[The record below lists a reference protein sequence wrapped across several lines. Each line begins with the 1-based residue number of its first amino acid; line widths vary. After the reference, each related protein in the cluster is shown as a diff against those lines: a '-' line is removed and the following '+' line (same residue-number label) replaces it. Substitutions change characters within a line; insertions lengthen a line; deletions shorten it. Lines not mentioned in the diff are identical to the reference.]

1 MMTSTTLK
9 EKTFMLL
16 LAVTTFFVFNAAL
29 PTDIMECRN
38 LITAHEM
45 ATDGNWLVPTMNG
58 ELRLEKPPLPTWIAG
73 AIDCIAPGSLAAQ
86 RVAPGLAGCLWTFF
100 LYLTARWLT
109 KRRRYA
115 FIATVVFLTSYHIV
129 QMGRTAT
136 WDIYCHA
143 FMMGAIYYMLR
154 GLGGS
159 ASNRWRWLPLA
170 GLMMGLSFLS
180 KGPVS
185 FYALLLP
192 ALLAAVQLTQL
203 HTRGKWDAVVVMVV
217 VCLVVSSWWYVYLLL
232 FHSDATGAV
241 IGKESGSWL
250 NHNVRPWY
258 YYWRYF
264 AETGA
269 WALIVL
275 ASLAVGYW
283 RRHLRHPRTYAFAV
297 AWMLLVL
304 LMLSLMPEKKIRY
317 LLPIMAPCALVTAC
331 LLEHF
336 INGRDRLSVLTFR
349 TTAIVVSII
358 AAAAP
363 VAVFV
368 LHLTGTMQAVVFAA
382 LMWLTAAL
390 LIHSL
395 LRFKPMELVYG
406 VGLVFMLVE
415 CFVLEG
421 VGQMF
426 GNPDKHSMRLV
437 RNERQLDS
445 VPFCYPSDEPL
456 RIELVYEAGRKI
468 LPVSRDSIA
477 TRLSEGPMVL
487 VSAGYAAEE
496 LDSRTLQ
503 LVDTVAIGIY
513 DDNKHPKNN
522 KHYTPDFVRHV
533 TLLKSKQ
540 TK

>member
-1 MMTSTTLK
+1 MTTSTTLR
-9 EKTFMLL
+9 EKTFILL
-16 LAVTTFFVFNAAL
+16 LTVTTFFVFNTAL

-73 AIDCIAPGSLAAQ
+73 AIDSIVPDSLAAQ
-86 RVAPGLAGCLWTFF
+86 RVAPGLAGCLWTLFV
-100 LYLTARWLT
+100 YLTARWLT

-115 FIATVVFLTSYHIV
+115 FIATVVFLTSYHVV

-143 FMMGAIYYMLR
+143 FMMGAVYFLLR
-154 GLGGS
+154 GLGGRT
-159 ASNRWRWLPLA
+159 ADRWRWLPLA

-180 KGPVS
+180 KGPVA

-203 HTRGKWDAVVVMVV
+203 RTRGKWDAVAVMVA
-217 VCLVVSSWWYVYLLL
+217 VCLVVSTWWYVCLLL
-232 FHSDATGAV
+232 FHGDAVSAV

-250 NHNVRPWY
+250 NHNVRPWH

-269 WALIVL
+269 WALIVV

-283 RRHLRHPRTYAFAV
+283 TRRLRHPRTYIFAV
-297 AWMLLVL
+297 TWMLLVL
-304 LMLSLMPEKKIRY
+304 LLLSLMPEKKIRY

-336 INGRDRLSVLTFR
+336 AVARNRLSVLTFR
-349 TTAIVVSII
+349 TTAAVVCVI
-358 AAAAP
+358 AVAAP

-368 LHLTGTMQAVVFAA
+368 LHLTGTPQAVAFAI

-390 LIHSL
+390 LLHAL

-415 CFVLEG
+415 CLVLEG

-426 GNPDKHSMRLV
+426 GNPDKHGMRQV
-437 RNERQLDS
+437 RNERLLDG
-445 VPFCYPSDEPL
+445 VPFRYLSDEPL

-468 LPVSRDSIA
+468 LPIGRDSIA
-477 TRLSEGPMVL
+477 ACVEEEPLVL
-487 VSAGYAAEE
+487 VSAEYAAEE

-503 LVDTVAIGIY
+503 LVDTVAIGTY

-533 TLLKSKQ
+533 TLLKNKQ

>member
-1 MMTSTTLK
+1 MTTSTTLR

-16 LAVTTFFVFNAAL
+16 LAVTTFFVFNTAL

-73 AIDCIAPGSLAAQ
+73 AVDSIVPDSLAAQ
-86 RVAPGLAGCLWTFF
+86 RVAPGLAGCLWTLFV
-100 LYLTARWLT
+100 YLTARWLT

-115 FIATVVFLTSYHIV
+115 FIATVVFLTSYHVV

-143 FMMGAIYYMLR
+143 FMMGAVYFLLR

-159 ASNRWRWLPLA
+159 TADRWRWLPLA

-180 KGPVS
+180 KGPVA

-203 HTRGKWDAVVVMVV
+203 HTRGKWDAVAVMVA
-217 VCLVVSSWWYVYLLL
+217 VCLVVSTWWYVCLLL
-232 FHSDATGAV
+232 FHGDAVSVV

-250 NHNVRPWY
+250 NHNVRPWH

-269 WALIVL
+269 WALIVV

-283 RRHLRHPRTYAFAV
+283 TRRLRHPRTYIFAV
-297 AWMLLVL
+297 TWMLLVL
-304 LMLSLMPEKKIRY
+304 LLLSLMPEKKIRY

-336 INGRDRLSVLTFR
+336 AVARDRLSVLTFR
-349 TTAIVVSII
+349 ITAAVVCVI
-358 AAAAP
+358 AVAAP

-368 LHLTGTMQAVVFAA
+368 LHLTGTPQAVVFAI

-390 LIHSL
+390 LLHSL

-426 GNPDKHSMRLV
+426 GNPDKHGMRQV
-437 RNERQLDS
+437 RNERLLDG
-445 VPFCYPSDEPL
+445 VPFRYLSDEPL

-468 LPVSRDSIA
+468 LPIGRDSIA
-477 TRLSEGPMVL
+477 TCVEEEPLVL

-503 LVDTVAIGIY
+503 LVDTVAIGTY

-533 TLLKSKQ
+533 TLLKNKQ